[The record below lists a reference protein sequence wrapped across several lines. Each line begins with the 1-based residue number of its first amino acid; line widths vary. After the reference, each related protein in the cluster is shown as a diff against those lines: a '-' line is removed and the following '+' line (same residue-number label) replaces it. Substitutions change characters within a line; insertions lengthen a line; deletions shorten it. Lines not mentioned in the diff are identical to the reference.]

1 MGIFGF
7 NNKKYANSTGF
18 RIADF
23 LDADYTPFGDNML
36 NNNIVRSCID
46 YIANAVAKCTI
57 NHTKRDKNGNTQI
70 VKSDIINVIKNPNK
84 YQNVYAFMYRL
95 ISELYISNNAF
106 VFAEYN
112 NKAELVQL
120 HVVDYS
126 SIELKEVNNE
136 LYATFFLTYMGK
148 NVTVPY
154 ADLIHIR
161 RHYNSRTFYAD
172 SSNKCLNSVLE
183 TNNVL
188 SQGIQNVVKL
198 STKLK
203 IVLKYTGVLKEQEKQ
218 REIDKFIKMLED
230 GEGVAGIDAKCDL
243 STIKVDPAIVDFETI
258 ATVKREIY
266 AFFGITEELVNGSAS
281 EQCVQNFYDQVISPI
296 LAQLSAEF
304 TKKLFTDKEIL
315 AGNNIIFTAQSMLFA
330 SLGTKT
336 TLIKETMSLGLLT
349 VNEAR
354 AILGLEPIANGDRR
368 LQSLNFVN
376 AEFADNY
383 QMGKVGVDS
392 NALKANTLEKQ
403 QEEQQEEKKEEVV
416 IRSINKKKQTKVKAT
431 KEVQVKNEN
440 RDKTDK

>member
-18 RIADF
+18 RITNF
-23 LDADYTPFGDNML
+23 LDGDYTPFGDNML
-36 NNNIVRSCID
+36 DNNIVRSCID

-57 NHTKRDKNGNTQI
+57 SHTVPDADGNTQI
-70 VKSDIINVIKNPNK
+70 VNSNIIEVIKNPNK
-84 YQNVYAFMYRL
+84 YQNVYAFLYRL

-112 NKAELVQL
+112 NKAELEQM

-126 SIELKEVNNE
+126 SVELKQVKNE
-136 LYATFFLTYMGK
+136 LYATFFLQYMGK

-172 SSNKCLNSVLE
+172 SSNKCLNSTLE

-198 STKLK
+198 SSKLK

-218 REIDKFIKMLED
+218 REIEKFLEMMER

-266 AFFGITEELVNGSAS
+266 TFFGLTEELVNGSAA
-281 EQCVQNFYDQVISPI
+281 ETNVQNFYDQVVSPI

-304 TKKLFTDKEIL
+304 TKKLFTEKEIL

-330 SLGTKT
+330 SLSTKT
-336 TLIKETMSLGLLT
+336 TLIKETMSLGLIT

-354 AILGLEPIANGDRR
+354 AILGLGPIEGGDKR

-376 AEFADNY
+376 AQFADDY
-383 QMGKVGVDS
+383 QMGKVGIDTNAKAGLDN
-392 NALKANTLEKQ
+392 NALKANILEE
-403 QEEQQEEKKEEVV
+403 QEETVTRSTTKRKPRKTKTTDVEVE
-416 IRSINKKKQTKVKAT
+416 SN
-431 KEVQVKNEN
+431 NEN

>member
-18 RIADF
+18 RISDF
-23 LDADYTPFGDNML
+23 LDGDYTPFGDNML
-36 NNNIVRSCID
+36 DNNIVRSCID
-46 YIANAVAKCTI
+46 YIASAVAKCTI
-57 NHTKRDKNGNTQI
+57 SHVVPDKDGNTQI
-70 VKSDIINVIKNPNK
+70 INSHIMEVIKNPNK
-84 YQNVYAFMYRL
+84 YQNSYAFLYRL

-112 NKAELVQL
+112 NKAELEQM
-120 HVVDYS
+120 HVVDYAS
-126 SIELKEVNNE
+126 VELKQVKDE
-136 LYATFFLTYMGK
+136 LYATFFLQYMGK

-172 SSNKCLNSVLE
+172 SSNKCLNATLE

-198 STKLK
+198 SSKLK

-218 REIDKFIKMLED
+218 REIDKFMQMMER
-230 GEGVAGIDAKCDL
+230 GEGVSGIDAKCDL
-243 STIKVDPAIVDFETI
+243 STIKVDPSVVDFETI

-266 AFFGITEELVNGSAS
+266 TFFGVTEELVNGSAT
-281 EQCVQNFYDQVISPI
+281 ETNVQNFYDQVVSPI

-304 TKKLFTDKEIL
+304 TKKLFTEKEIL
-315 AGNNIIFTAQSMLFA
+315 AGNNILFTAQSMMFA
-330 SLGTKT
+330 SLATKT

-349 VNEAR
+349 INEAR
-354 AILGLEPIANGDRR
+354 AILGLGPIEGGDKR

-383 QMGKVGVDS
+383 QMGKVGIDS
-392 NALKANTLEKQ
+392 NALKANVLEQQQ
-403 QEEQQEEKKEEVV
+403 QEEEVTRSTTKRKPRKTKTTKEEV
-416 IRSINKKKQTKVKAT
+416 
-431 KEVQVKNEN
+431 EVTDEN
-440 RDKTDK
+440 RDKTN